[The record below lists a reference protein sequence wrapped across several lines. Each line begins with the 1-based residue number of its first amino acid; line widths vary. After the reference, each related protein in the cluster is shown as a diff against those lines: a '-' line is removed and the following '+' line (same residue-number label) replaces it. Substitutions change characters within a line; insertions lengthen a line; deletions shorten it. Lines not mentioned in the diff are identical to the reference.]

1 MGPMQ
6 KLLIALD
13 GSEPSMRA
21 VEYISRMVPP
31 EHKQVVVFHV
41 LPELPEPFFDFDLSE
56 PVHLPTIPIIDWQ
69 RRQKERAD
77 EMATKA
83 CEILTA
89 AGFSA
94 GSIQVKIQ
102 PKQSGYARDILDES
116 KKGYQ
121 ALVVGRIG
129 LSNMA
134 EIGIGSLTTKL
145 LSKMSH
151 IPMVIVGQEP
161 EPGRVLIAFDG
172 SGGSKSCVRSVGG
185 LMARPETDIIL
196 CYVVRPLNIY
206 QTGAEFF
213 KDTYQKEWLETRK
226 RSIIPAISEAKKNLV
241 AAGFQERRIFIEII
255 SESESRAS
263 AVVREASTR
272 RSGTI
277 AVGRRGLTIVDEFMI
292 GRVSTK
298 VVHLATNKAIWVVN

>member
-1 MGPMQ
+1 MGTSQ
-6 KLLIALD
+6 KILIALD
-13 GSEPSMRA
+13 GSEHCMRA
-21 VEYISRMVPP
+21 VDYVRSMVPP
-31 EHKQVVVFHV
+31 EGKQVVLFHV
-41 LPELPEPFFDFDLSE
+41 LPEVPEPFFDFDVSE
-56 PVHLPTIPIIDWQ
+56 PVKLPEVSIAEWQ
-69 RRQKERAD
+69 RRQKERAA
-77 EMATKA
+77 EMTGNA
-83 CEILTA
+83 CEILTG

-94 GSIQVKIQ
+94 GSIQIKIQ
-102 PKQSGYARDILDES
+102 SKQTGYARDILEES
-116 KKGYQ
+116 KQGYQ

-129 LSNMA
+129 LSNIA

-151 IPMVIVGQEP
+151 IPIVIVGQEP

-172 SGGSKSCVRSVGG
+172 SGGSKSCVRCVGA
-185 LMARPETDIIL
+185 LMAKPETDVIL
-196 CYVVRPLNIY
+196 CYVVRPLNVY

-226 RSIIPAISEAKKNLV
+226 RNIIPAISDAKKNLA

-255 SESESRAS
+255 SESESRAG
-263 AVVREASTR
+263 AVVREANTR

-277 AVGRRGLTIVDEFMI
+277 VVGRRGLTIVDEFMI

-298 VVHLATNKAIWVVN
+298 VVHLATDKAIWVVN

>member
-1 MGPMQ
+1 
-6 KLLIALD
+6 
-13 GSEPSMRA
+13 
-21 VEYISRMVPP
+21 MVPP
-31 EHKQVVVFHV
+31 DGKQVVLFHV
-41 LPELPEPFFDFDLSE
+41 LPELPEPFMDFDLSE
-56 PVHLPTIPIIDWQ
+56 PNQLPAIPIVEWQ
-69 RRQKERAD
+69 HLQKERAD
-77 EMATKA
+77 EMTAKA
-83 CEILTA
+83 CEILVGG
-89 AGFSA
+89 GFSA
-94 GSIQVKIQ
+94 GSIQIKIQ
-102 PKQSGYARDILDES
+102 SKQTGYARDILEES
-116 KKGYQ
+116 KQGYQ

-151 IPMVIVGQEP
+151 IPIAIVGQEP

-172 SGGSKSCVRSVGG
+172 SGGSKSCVRSVGA
-185 LMARPETDIIL
+185 LMAKPETDVIL

-226 RSIIPAISEAKKNLV
+226 RNIIPVIREAKKNLV

-263 AVVREASTR
+263 AVVREANTR

-298 VVHLATNKAIWVVN
+298 VVHLATDKAIWVVN